1 MVQTVAFAYDPIRRY
16 TVEVRKLVQHAAGG
30 IADPIGEVIAHIS
43 QSLRDN
49 AGGIGKVEN
58 LPGWLGI
65 LTNQFAIL
73 CQCRNGAHGKGE
85 TGSAGGFLSQHT
97 VGQGDALLSHPHVIA
112 AHSNRGDDIVGIFH
126 GVYGIRGQPE
136 FQLRIEHPGDMRGQ
150 TAVNPQFF
158 PIVIHEHQFSDME
171 FRRFLGNALC
181 QEHGA
186 DTAASD
192 DCQFHA

>member
-58 LPGWLGI
+58 LHGWLGI

-73 CQCRNGAHGKGE
+73 CQCRERERMAKE
-85 TGSAGGFLSQHT
+85 RPAAPVVSCAQHT
-97 VGQGDALLSHPHVIA
+97 VGQGDALS
-112 AHSNRGDDIVGIFH
+112 RT
-126 GVYGIRGQPE
+126 R
-136 FQLRIEHPGDMRGQ
+136 M
-150 TAVNPQFF
+150 
-158 PIVIHEHQFSDME
+158 
-171 FRRFLGNALC
+171 
-181 QEHGA
+181 
-186 DTAASD
+186 
-192 DCQFHA
+192 